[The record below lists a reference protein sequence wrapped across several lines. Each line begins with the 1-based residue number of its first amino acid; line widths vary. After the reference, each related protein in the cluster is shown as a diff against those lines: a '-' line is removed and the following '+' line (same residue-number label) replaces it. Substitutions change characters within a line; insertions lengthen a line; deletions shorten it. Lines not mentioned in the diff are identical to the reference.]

1 MGVCDGLR
9 RSAAPLRTS
18 SRPSIA
24 CVLLAAL
31 ATTLAC
37 SATASAGVYRA
48 FSDPQPVT
56 ISGYSGSAMEPF
68 ISRDGQYLLFNT
80 SNVAPSIPSL
90 QYATRVNAQTF
101 EYQGEIL
108 GEAVNEAG
116 VLSGTPTMDDEGNLY
131 FVSPRSYGQ
140 TLSTI
145 YSGRFSGGTVTG
157 VHLVPGVSGGLPGTV
172 DFDVEVS
179 ADGDTLYVSVGQF
192 EADGAGP
199 MKASLE
205 LFDKVG
211 ASFVPDPHSAKLLHK
226 IDNHGELDY
235 AASIS
240 SNGLELFF
248 TRASPA
254 LGQPPAI
261 YRSARSSTSR
271 PFGHVQRVAAITG
284 FDEAPS
290 IGADGTTLYYHA
302 LVGDQFEIY
311 SVTRP

>member
-31 ATTLAC
+31 AAMLAC
-37 SATASAGVYRA
+37 CATASAGVYRG

-101 EYQGEIL
+101 EYQGEIS
-108 GEAVNEAG
+108 GVGVNEAG

-145 YSGRFSGGTVTG
+145 YSGRFSAGTVTG
-157 VHLVPGVSGGLPGTV
+157 VHLVAGVSGGFPGTV

-199 MKASLE
+199 TKASLE

-290 IGADGTTLYYHA
+290 ISADGTTLYYHA
-302 LVGDQFEIY
+302 RVGEQFKIY